1 MTCQFA
7 HFDGVYVL
15 GSLAASER
23 ADYER
28 HLSDC
33 VECSRSV
40 REVAGLPGLMARVP
54 PEVLQTPRTHEP
66 APVTLLPAVISA
78 ARRSRRRR
86 ATVGAIIA
94 AAAAIVAIGLSGI
107 LLAALDGDDEP
118 PAAAPTVS
126 LSTAPAEQMESLGAG
141 WVTGWVSL
149 TEERWGTRIDLDCDY
164 AATESVDWI
173 WYAMVVRSVDGTVS
187 QVGTWRAQPGGTTRV
202 SMATGLSPDD
212 IESLEVRTAQG
223 RPVLRL
229 RP

>member
-7 HFDGVYVL
+7 HLDGVYVL

-28 HLSDC
+28 HLPGC
-33 VECSRSV
+33 AECSRSV

-54 PEVLQTPRTHEP
+54 VEVLQMPRTHEP
-66 APVTLLPAVISA
+66 APATLLPAVVSA

-86 ATVGAIIA
+86 VTAGAIIA
-94 AAAAIVAIGLSGI
+94 AAVAIVALGISGV
-107 LLAALDGDDEP
+107 LLAALDGDDNP
-118 PAAAPTVS
+118 PAAGPTVS
-126 LSTAPAEQMESLGAG
+126 LSTAPADRMESLGAG

-149 TEERWGTRIDLDCDY
+149 TEQRWGTRIDLDCDY
-164 AATESVDWI
+164 AATERADWVS
-173 WYAMVVRSVDGTVS
+173 YAMVVRGTDGTVS
-187 QVGTWRAQPGGTTRV
+187 QVGTWRAQPGGKTRV
-202 SMATGLSPDD
+202 TMATSVSPDD

-223 RPVLRL
+223 QPVLRL

>member
-28 HLSDC
+28 HLSGC

-40 REVAGLPGLMARVP
+40 REVAGLPGLLARVP

-66 APVTLLPAVISA
+66 APVTLLPAVVSA

-94 AAAAIVAIGLSGI
+94 AAAAVLAVALSGI
-107 LLAALDGDDEP
+107 LLVALDGDDGP
-118 PAAAPTVS
+118 PAAAPSVS
-126 LSTAPAEQMESLGAG
+126 PSTAPAQQMDSLGAG

-164 AATESVDWI
+164 AESDGAAWI
-173 WYAMVVRSVDGTVS
+173 WYALVVRSPDGTVS
-187 QVGTWRAQPGGTTRV
+187 QVGTWRAQPGGKTRV
-202 SMATGLSPDD
+202 SMATGLSPDEID
-212 IESLEVRTAQG
+212 SLEVRTAQG